1 MKMLLQSEAAEF
13 LSCSEQKVKRL
24 RLSGRLPYIP
34 GRPVLIDEA
43 DVVAF
48 LEEERHAQEQREK
61 ARRPKQTPPMKAEK
75 WARIAILLR
84 RR

>member
-1 MKMLLQSEAAEF
+1 VKLLLQSEAAEF
-13 LSCSEQKVKRL
+13 LGCSEQKVKRL

-34 GRPVLIDEA
+34 GRPVLLDEA
-43 DVVAF
+43 DLVAF
-48 LEEERHAQEQREK
+48 LEEERLSRERREE
-61 ARRPKQTPPMKAEK
+61 ARRPKPRPPMDPAK

>member
-1 MKMLLQSEAAEF
+1 MKLLLQSEAAEF
-13 LSCSEQKVKRL
+13 LGCSEQKVKRL

-34 GRPVLIDEA
+34 GRPVLLDEE
-43 DVVAF
+43 DLVAF
-48 LEEERHAQEQREK
+48 LEEERHAQEQREE
-61 ARRPKQTPPMKAEK
+61 ARRPKPRPPMKAEK

>member
-1 MKMLLQSEAAEF
+1 MKLLLQSEAAEF
-13 LSCSEQKVKRL
+13 LGCSLQQVKRL

-34 GRPVLIDEA
+34 GRPVLLDKA
-43 DVVAF
+43 DLVAF
-48 LEEERHAQEQREK
+48 LHEERLSRERK
-61 ARRPKQTPPMKAEK
+61 EEARRPKARPPMDPVK

>member
-1 MKMLLQSEAAEF
+1 MFLLQTEASEF
-13 LSCSEQKVKRL
+13 LGCSEQKVKRL

-34 GRPVLIDEA
+34 GRPVLLDEV
-43 DVVAF
+43 DLVAF
-48 LEEERHAQEQREK
+48 LEEERLSRERREEAK
-61 ARRPKQTPPMKAEK
+61 RPRARPPMDPVK

>member
-1 MKMLLQSEAAEF
+1 MFLLQTEAAEI
-13 LSCSEQKVKRL
+13 LCCSLQQVKRL

-34 GRPVLIDEA
+34 GRPVLLDKA
-43 DVVAF
+43 DLVAF
-48 LEEERHAQEQREK
+48 LEEERLARERK
-61 ARRPKQTPPMKAEK
+61 EEAKRPRARLPIDPVK